1 MNMWKYFRQ
10 KQGGKY
16 IKAWLG
22 FILLNYVI
30 CLAPIGASYYFSN
43 QKFLFATLLAYC
55 FTLLA
60 ITVYSFMY
68 FRKEDVGGI
77 ISANL
82 WIIIA
87 WVFMF
92 AYIIVFLLYN
102 LVDKVSLALNTN
114 MMSSAALAFI
124 PAGVISLGL
133 SIPVIRLQ
141 VAADKPQQVI
151 STIKKSENEGDVVI
165 NKINKEG
172 IS

>member
-30 CLAPIGASYYFSN
+30 CLAPIGAAYYFSN
-43 QKFLFATLLAYC
+43 QMFLFVSLLAYC

-102 LVDKVSLALNTN
+102 LVD
-114 MMSSAALAFI
+114 
-124 PAGVISLGL
+124 
-133 SIPVIRLQ
+133 
-141 VAADKPQQVI
+141 
-151 STIKKSENEGDVVI
+151 
-165 NKINKEG
+165 
-172 IS
+172 

>member
-1 MNMWKYFRQ
+1 MWKYFRQ

-16 IKAWLG
+16 VKAWLS
-22 FILLNYVI
+22 FILLNYII

-43 QKFLFATLLAYC
+43 RMFLFASLLAYC

-68 FRKEDVGGI
+68 FRKEDVGGT

-114 MMSSAALAFI
+114 MMSSAALVFI
-124 PAGVISLGL
+124 PAGVISLCL

-141 VAADKPQQVI
+141 VAADKMI
-151 STIKKSENEGDVVI
+151 STIRKSEDEGDKTRSQI
-165 NKINKEG
+165 NREG